1 MILYIVDE
9 QIVSYTIT
17 NLVHMENII
26 INFAGDIFLAQ
37 AVKSYLSTQKLVSSI
52 YMILD
57 NDEISISLEKNNKI
71 NGKRVILEILRNY
84 LDSHNLTR
92 YQITELENIL
102 TVGIPK
108 RIDEISN
115 LLLCEICGWR
125 VNTEVEL
132 LIHRR
137 THWI

>member
-1 MILYIVDE
+1 MNKRSYIN
-9 QIVSYTIT
+9 T
-17 NLVHMENII
+17 NLVYMENIV

-37 AVKSYLSTQKLVSSI
+37 AVKSYLSSQKLVSSI
-52 YMILD
+52 YMIPD
-57 NDEISISLEKNNKI
+57 SDEISVWFENNNKRI
-71 NGKRVILEILRNY
+71 GKRVILDILRNY

-92 YQITELENIL
+92 YQIMELENIL

-108 RIDEISN
+108 RIDEIST
-115 LLLCEICGWR
+115 LLMCEICGWR
-125 VNTEVEL
+125 VNTEEEL

>member
-1 MILYIVDE
+1 
-9 QIVSYTIT
+9 
-17 NLVHMENII
+17 MENIV

-57 NDEISISLEKNNKI
+57 DDEISVSLEKNNKI

-92 YQITELENIL
+92 HQIMELENIL

-108 RIDEISN
+108 RIDEISK

-125 VNTEVEL
+125 VNTEEEL

>member
-1 MILYIVDE
+1 
-9 QIVSYTIT
+9 
-17 NLVHMENII
+17 MENII

-71 NGKRVILEILRNY
+71 NGKRVIMEILRNY

-92 YQITELENIL
+92 HQIMELENIL

-108 RIDEISN
+108 RIDEISK
-115 LLLCEICGWR
+115 LLLCEICGCR
-125 VNTEVEL
+125 
-132 LIHRR
+132 
-137 THWI
+137 

>member
-1 MILYIVDE
+1 LILYIVDE
-9 QIVSYTIT
+9 QIVSYINT
-17 NLVHMENII
+17 NLVYMENIV
-26 INFAGDIFLAQ
+26 INFAGDILLAQ
-37 AVKSYLSTQKLVSSI
+37 AVKSYLSSQKLVSSI
-52 YMILD
+52 YMIPD
-57 NDEISISLEKNNKI
+57 SDEISVSLEKNNKR

-92 YQITELENIL
+92 YQIMELENIL

-108 RIDEISN
+108 RIDEISD

-125 VNTEVEL
+125 LNTEEEL

>member
-1 MILYIVDE
+1 
-9 QIVSYTIT
+9 
-17 NLVHMENII
+17 MENIV

-37 AVKSYLSTQKLVSSI
+37 AVKSYLSTLKLVSSI

-57 NDEISISLEKNNKI
+57 DDEISVSLEKNNKI

-92 YQITELENIL
+92 HQIMELENIL

-108 RIDEISN
+108 RIDEISK

-125 VNTEVEL
+125 VNTEEEL

>member
-1 MILYIVDE
+1 
-9 QIVSYTIT
+9 
-17 NLVHMENII
+17 MENIV

-37 AVKSYLSTQKLVSSI
+37 AVKSYLSSQKLVSSI
-52 YMILD
+52 YMIPD
-57 NDEISISLEKNNKI
+57 SDEISVWFERNNKR
-71 NGKRVILEILRNY
+71 NGKRVILDILRNY
-84 LDSHNLTR
+84 LISHNLTR
-92 YQITELENIL
+92 YQIIELENIL

-115 LLLCEICGWR
+115 LVMCEICGWR
-125 VNTEVEL
+125 VNTEEEL

>member
-1 MILYIVDE
+1 
-9 QIVSYTIT
+9 
-17 NLVHMENII
+17 MENIL

-37 AVKSYLSTQKLVSSI
+37 AVKSYLSSQKLVSSI
-52 YMILD
+52 YMIPD
-57 NDEISISLEKNNKI
+57 SDEISVSLEKNNKR

-92 YQITELENIL
+92 YQIMELENIL

-108 RIDEISN
+108 RIDEISD

-125 VNTEVEL
+125 VNTEEEL